1 MNSPVSSKIAAPDV
15 VGTLAG
21 EASGT
26 TDATALHIYRLTPSS
41 QPDDPHWDIAPSHGV
56 VIVRAISP
64 ADARIVAAESEIDF
78 LDMEAKP
85 GDDTTTDFASAFRNE
100 KMYHVSDEPDGRYSS
115 VGERAVIDRLAPPM
129 EGSTS
134 VDRGRD

>member
-1 MNSPVSSKIAAPDV
+1 MNSPILSKVAAPDV

-26 TDATALHIYRLTPSS
+26 GDATALHLYRLTPSA
-41 QPDDPHWDIAPSHGV
+41 QPHDPHWDIAPSHGV

-78 LDMEAKP
+78 LDIEAKP
-85 GDDTTTDFASAFRNE
+85 GDGTTTDFASAFRNE

-115 VGERAVIDRLAPPM
+115 GGERAVIDRLAPPA
-129 EGSTS
+129 EGRHSE
-134 VDRGRD
+134 GR